1 MPTAALMIY
10 VMGLE
15 AAKSRPATARERKE
29 MQHLLHEG
37 MDAGLCGFSIQRLGP
52 YSAQA
57 DFDGTPMVT
66 DTMADKDILALC
78 EVLAERDE
86 GFIQVTQATGNIK
99 ADRAF
104 VEKMA
109 KVAKRPVLHNFVA
122 AGEDPAIHTKNV
134 NWLDKTNGKGL
145 RIFGQGVTL
154 RSGFVFTL
162 ADWNLYDASQGLE

>member
-1 MPTAALMIY
+1 MSWGWRRPR
-10 VMGLE
+10 
-15 AAKSRPATARERKE
+15 SRPATAGERKE

-37 MDAGLCGFSIQRLGP
+37 MDAGLCGFSLQRLGAH
-52 YSAQA
+52 SAQA

-86 GFIQVTQATGNIK
+86 GFIQVTQATGDIK

-122 AGEDPAIHTKNV
+122 AGRGPEDPHPQPELARENQREGPAH
-134 NWLDKTNGKGL
+134 L
-145 RIFGQGVTL
+145 RAGRHPAVRL
-154 RSGFVFTL
+154 RLHPGR
-162 ADWNLYDASQGLE
+162 LEPLRRQ